1 MTMTWQDFIKDISG
15 KRGLS
20 PKEEETLLAKFPKED
35 ECLDEDTVV
44 AKLTDPKGTVKKRM
58 GDIYDKF
65 KALSEDLANCNGAGK
80 AGHLHKFLRQQ
91 YREGGGSIVPP
102 KPDGL
107 YSDEFKALIQ
117 EKIERFCG
125 REFVFDAFDQFIQH
139 NPKGYFAVIGDAGM
153 GKTALS
159 AKLVFDRKYPHYFN
173 VLSENRNTPDLFLRR
188 IRGQLIGRYG
198 LEKAEGDNLPALL
211 EKASQKLPA
220 GEQLILVIDALDEVN
235 QESGSNLLYLPMTL
249 PERVYIFLTR
259 RPYTLTT
266 KRLNLSPGVPY
277 SELDLREEKYMKLSE
292 IDIKAYIRLIL
303 QDPKYQKG
311 LERWIAERNITK
323 DDFVE
328 KIADKSENNF
338 MYLRYLLPAIAE
350 GQYNDLQLAQLPNG
364 LEEYYQ
370 QHWVRMGME
379 DAPQEFIVII
389 LFILKEMKTPVT
401 SKIIADIAEQDKYD
415 VEDLLEETWVEYV
428 SSLLFQGAKCY
439 KIYHTS
445 FLDFLDSK
453 RELDRERR
461 LFQEVNRRMAEYF
474 KEYRQN
480 KKSVG

>member
-35 ECLDEDTVV
+35 ECLDEDTVA
-44 AKLTDPKGTVKKRM
+44 AKLQISLATVKARM
-58 GDIYDKF
+58 KKVCDNFAG
-65 KALSEDLANCNGAGK
+65 SCEDLANCQTRGRSDR
-80 AGHLHKFLRQQ
+80 LHKFLRQQ
-91 YREGGGSIVPP
+91 YRESGGSIVPP

-125 REFVFDAFDQFIQH
+125 REFVFDAFDQFIQD
-139 NPKGYFAVIGDAGM
+139 NPKGYFTVIGDAGM

-159 AKLVFDRKYPHYFN
+159 AKLVSDRKYPHYFN

-188 IRGQLIGRYG
+188 IREQLIGRYS
-198 LEKAEGDNLPALL
+198 LENAEADNLPALL

-266 KRLNLSPGVPY
+266 KRLNLSPGVPF

-311 LERWIAERNITK
+311 LERWMKECELTP
-323 DDFVE
+323 DHFVE
-328 KIADKSENNF
+328 QVADKSENNF

-350 GQYNDLQLAQLPNG
+350 GQYNDLQLADLPQG
-364 LEEYYQ
+364 LDKYYQ
-370 QHWVRMGME
+370 QHWERMGMQY
-379 DAPQEFIVII
+379 APQEFMVII

>member
-1 MTMTWQDFIKDISG
+1 MTMTWQEFIKDISG

-35 ECLDEDTVV
+35 ECLDEDTVA

-91 YREGGGSIVPP
+91 YRNGCGSIVPP

-139 NPKGYFAVIGDAGM
+139 NPKGYFTVIGDAGM

-159 AKLVFDRKYPHYFN
+159 AKLVSERHYPHYFN
-173 VLSENRNTPDLFLRR
+173 ILAQGINTPDLFLRR
-188 IRGQLIGRYG
+188 IREQLIGRYR

-211 EKASQKLPA
+211 EKVSQKLPA
-220 GEQLILVIDALDEVN
+220 GERLILVIDALDEVN

-259 RPYTLTT
+259 RPYTLKT

-292 IDIKAYIRLIL
+292 IDIKAYIGLFL
-303 QDPKYQKG
+303 QDPEHQES
-311 LERWIAERNITK
+311 LQRWIAERTTTEE
-323 DDFVE
+323 FVE
-328 KIADKSENNF
+328 QVADKSENNF

-389 LFILKEMKTPVT
+389 LFILKEVGTPIP
-401 SKIIADIAEQDKYD
+401 SEMIAEIAEQDEAQ
-415 VEDLLEETWVEYV
+415 VEDVLDGWIEY
-428 SSLLFQGAKCY
+428 LRMQHQDGECCY
-439 KIYHTS
+439 SIYHAS
-445 FLDFLDSK
+445 FLNFLEK
-453 RELDRERR
+453 QTALKQNRK
-461 LFQEVNRRMAEYF
+461 LFREVNQRIADYLEGEME
-474 KEYRQN
+474 
-480 KKSVG
+480 